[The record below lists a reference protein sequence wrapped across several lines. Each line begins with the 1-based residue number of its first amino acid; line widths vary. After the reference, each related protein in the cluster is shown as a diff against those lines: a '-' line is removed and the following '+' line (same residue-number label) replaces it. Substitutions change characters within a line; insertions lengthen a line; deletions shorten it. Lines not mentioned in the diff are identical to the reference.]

1 MSLIGFGDLAQSH
14 VMRHHMTQA
23 KADLARLSQE
33 LTTGR
38 AADTPR
44 HLSGDIGPLL
54 AVDSTLARLDG
65 YGAVTRELALFSEAM
80 QVGLA
85 TISDMALEAA
95 NNLISA
101 SGTAAATHVNT
112 AASAANSALRS
123 TMSTLNTRFGDRTLF
138 AGIDTSGAAMTTPD
152 ALLIALETAIST
164 AGASDVASVE
174 AAIDA
179 WFAAP
184 GGYQSTAYLGGP
196 PLAPVPVAAGES
208 VALDLTA
215 NDPALQK
222 TLKGLAMAAL
232 IDRGIFP
239 GQHDLQKDLAQ
250 RAGEVLLA
258 GETDRA
264 HLAARLGSL
273 QAQVDRAQT
282 RNESEA
288 AALGIA
294 RTGMVEIDPYETAT
308 RLQDAET
315 QLELIYT
322 LTARISRLSLAD
334 YL

>member
-14 VMRHHMTQA
+14 MMRHHMTQA

-38 AADTPR
+38 AADTPQ
-44 HLSGDIGPLL
+44 HLSGDMGPLL

-65 YGAVTRELALFSEAM
+65 YGAVTRELGLFAEAM

-85 TISDMALEAA
+85 TISDMALETA
-95 NNLISA
+95 NSLMSA

-112 AASAANSALRS
+112 AASAAHSALRS

-138 AGIDTSGAAMTTPD
+138 AGIDTSGQAITTPE
-152 ALLIALETAIST
+152 ALMTALETAIST

-174 AAIDA
+174 ATIDA
-179 WFAAP
+179 WLAAP
-184 GGYQSTAYLGGP
+184 GGYQGTAYLGGD

-208 VALDLTA
+208 VALDVTA
-215 NDPALQK
+215 DDPALRQ
-222 TLKGLAMAAL
+222 TIKGLAMAAL
-232 IDRGIFP
+232 VDRGIFS
-239 GQHDLQKDLAQ
+239 GQHGLQKDLAQ
-250 RAGEVLLA
+250 RAGEVLFA

-264 HLAARLGSL
+264 HLAARLGGL

-282 RNESEA
+282 RNQSEA